1 MKCIFQCLSTILTGL
16 PRNTIFLHMF
26 QTFLPIINLSLSNLS
41 PIVELPLTYVG
52 IPLTVRRPTAAQ
64 LQPLVDGMAGK
75 LPASTSRLMS
85 KTGRLVLVKSVLDA
99 IPIYQML
106 VLASPEKTLK
116 LMEKTEVISL
126 GGPRSGQWGQLP
138 RQLTTGM
145 PTHLA
150 WRPQCRK
157 PRTRRSCPAD
167 AMALA

>member
-1 MKCIFQCLSTILTGL
+1 MTGL

-41 PIVELPLTYVG
+41 PIVELPLTYVGNVG

-106 VLASPEKTLK
+106 VLAPPEKTLK
-116 LMEKTEVISL
+116 LMEKIE
-126 GGPRSGQWGQLP
+126 R
-138 RQLTTGM
+138 
-145 PTHLA
+145 
-150 WRPQCRK
+150 
-157 PRTRRSCPAD
+157 
-167 AMALA
+167 